1 MHLYLPVIW
10 YFGFHWGMLLPL
22 KNESTKAAIKNNSR
36 APSTQSYQGDDSMWQ
51 EEHFRLPPPPPQK
64 KKGRNFSIGVCFP
77 LGCLLF
83 FSFELGFGGSG
94 GSLSSVASR
103 LFINFS
109 LASFCWPLTPTVPCF
124 TSTGSMSSRSASED
138 VLPGVQTQVTL
149 EWDSLPG

>member
-1 MHLYLPVIW
+1 M
-10 YFGFHWGMLLPL
+10 
-22 KNESTKAAIKNNSR
+22 AA
-36 APSTQSYQGDDSMWQ
+36 
-51 EEHFRLPPPPPQK
+51 F
-64 KKGRNFSIGVCFP
+64 
-77 LGCLLF
+77 LF
-83 FSFELGFGGSG
+83 MPFELSFGGPG
-94 GSLSSVASR
+94 DQLSSVASR